1 MRIDFKDEKI
11 RPLAADMASIAAA
24 YFAAYGVDESDRA
37 AYEKLM
43 KFVRENPRGKKG
55 KPLSGLPSAI
65 LPDYAEFAAAVLE
78 NFR

>member
-1 MRIDFKDEKI
+1 MRIDFRDEKI
-11 RPLAADMASIAAA
+11 RPLAADMANIAAA
-24 YFAAYGVDESDRA
+24 YFAACGVDKNDRE

-43 KFVRENPRGKKG
+43 KFVRKNPRGKKE
-55 KPLSGLPSAI
+55 KPLAYSLIAV